1 MCSLIKVQSIIQ
13 GKSLKIIQLST
24 LACLVRR
31 RESSQVVKVPYKM
44 NHMQR
49 HGKLVNII
57 L

>member
-24 LACLVRR
+24 LACL
-31 RESSQVVKVPYKM
+31 EEEKAHKLLKVPHKM
-44 NHMQR
+44 NHTQR